1 VNSFGG
7 FLGAAF
13 VGLVAVV
20 AAGGCSRSELD
31 LGPGVFN
38 PDGGVFEGGDEVPD
52 GFVQPEGAPPPSCGN
67 GSCDNG
73 ETCATCALDCGVC
86 STCGDG
92 TCNTSAG
99 EDCSNCPQDC
109 GDCVS
114 CGDGFCTMPQ
124 ENCQNCAVDCGAC
137 PGCGD
142 GKCTPPNEDCFSCP
156 QDCGKCVGCGDGT
169 CQSNETC
176 ASCPQDCG
184 SCDSCGNGVC
194 QAPLETCV
202 NCPADCGQC
211 PVHDCLQELTC
222 AIGCFSG
229 MGGGDGCFS
238 GGISGAT
245 LVWSVDCI
253 AQGCPTGNL
262 LAGDAVSCIIGAL
275 TGGQCMG
282 FSIGCLMSACSAQFT
297 ACFSQHCPPGQGG

>member
-142 GKCTPPNEDCFSCP
+142 GKCTPPNETCFSCP
-156 QDCGKCVGCGDGT
+156 QDCGKCVGCGDGI

-176 ASCPQDCG
+176 ASCEADCGPCSVCGNGKCEAPYETCSNCEQDCG
-184 SCDSCGNGVC
+184 M
-194 QAPLETCV
+194 
-202 NCPADCGQC
+202 C
-211 PVHDCLQELTC
+211 PVKDCFQEITC
-222 AIGCFSG
+222 ALACVQGGIANLNSTCIVGCLA
-229 MGGGDGCFS
+229 DGCAKAQYFVNQAL
-238 GGISGAT
+238 G
-245 LVWSVDCI
+245 CI
-253 AQGCPTGNL
+253 LT
-262 LAGDAVSCIIGAL
+262 AV
-275 TGGQCMG
+275 TTGQCMG
-282 FSIGCLMSACSAQFT
+282 LSINCLMMQCSTQIAACIGS
-297 ACFSQHCPPGQGG
+297 HC